1 MDIPQQTA
9 EGGSVT
15 RTLILDNNT
24 AEMFDVAKDLLK
36 TATGKMP
43 KDDSEMVGFLIFG
56 FQECIQWQMKEAGLI
71 NQIRRDG
78 GKTSAG
84 GIGG

>member
-1 MDIPQQTA
+1 M
-9 EGGSVT
+9 T
-15 RTLILDNNT
+15 RTIILDDNT
-24 AEMFDVAKDLLK
+24 AEMFEVSKDLLK
-36 TATGKMP
+36 TATGKTP

-71 NQIRRDG
+71 NQVRRDS
-78 GKTSAG
+78 GKAIEG

>member
-1 MDIPQQTA
+1 
-9 EGGSVT
+9 
-15 RTLILDNNT
+15 
-24 AEMFDVAKDLLK
+24 
-36 TATGKMP
+36 MP

-71 NQIRRDG
+71 NQVRRDG